1 MMISEALYQKAM
13 STDPAQV
20 GHFIEGGFMDPRVQ
34 AVDESFKVLG
44 PAFPISLPTNDNAM
58 LYYAMKKAPKGSV
71 LVISRMGESRFAC
84 CGEIV
89 VLSAKSLGMAG
100 IVLDGPCTDSRRIR
114 EIGLPVFAAGR
125 SAVTNTIMAI
135 NGSYG
140 TPVTCGGTVVCP
152 GDIIFGDAD
161 GVIVVKPDRFE
172 ELVDR
177 AVADDREEEEL
188 RRLLTGGVS
197 YGDLIKLD
205 EAVHDHFLQQ
215 LQSRL

>member
-1 MMISEALYQKAM
+1 MT
-13 STDPAQV
+13 TDPAQV
-20 GHFIEGGFMDPRVQ
+20 GHHIEGCFMDPSIQ

-58 LYYAMKKAPKGSV
+58 LYYAMKRAPKGSV
-71 LVISRMGESRFAC
+71 LVISRMGEKRFAC

-100 IVLDGPCTDSRRIR
+100 IVVDGPCTDSKRIK

-140 TPVTCGGTVVCP
+140 KPVTCGGAVVCP

-161 GVIVVKPDRFE
+161 GVIVAKEEGFE
-172 ELVDR
+172 KLVDM
-177 AVADDREEEEL
+177 AIADDEEEAEL
-188 RRLLTGGVS
+188 RRQLVGG
-197 YGDLIKLD
+197 
-205 EAVHDHFLQQ
+205 
-215 LQSRL
+215 

>member
-1 MMISEALYQKAM
+1 MLSETLFRKAM

-20 GHFIEGGFMDPRVQ
+20 GHYLEGGFMTPCIQ
-34 AVDESFKVLG
+34 AVDEKFKVLG
-44 PAFPISLPTNDNAM
+44 PAFTISLPTNDNAM
-58 LYYAMKKAPKGSV
+58 LYYAMKQAPKGSV
-71 LVISRMGESRFAC
+71 LIISRLGEDRFAC

-100 IVLDGPCTDSRRIR
+100 IVVDGPCTDTRRIK

-125 SAVTNTIMAI
+125 CAVTNTIMAI

-140 TPVTCGGTVVCP
+140 KPVTCGGTVVCP

-161 GVIVVKPDRFE
+161 GVVVAKADDFE
-172 ELVDR
+172 TLVDR
-177 AVADDREEEEL
+177 AILDDREEDEL
-188 RRLLTGGVS
+188 RRQLVDGVS
-197 YGDLIKLD
+197 YGDIIKLD
-205 EAVHDHFLQQ
+205 EAIHDNFLKK